1 MTENSFG
8 HRLRI
13 DSFKFDFTFVQEG
26 AGNHERE
33 VGEAALA
40 YCENCL
46 RDKQKSNLKK
56 VFPFMLPSFSV

>member
-1 MTENSFG
+1 MTENYFG
-8 HRLRI
+8 HRLRM

-26 AGNHERE
+26 GGNHEME

-56 VFPFMLPSFSV
+56 RISC